1 METLGRDGSM
11 VWLFVER
18 WKLWLACGLIICW
31 EMDTSKQHYGK
42 KISELRSRMVSCSE
56 KKTNTG
62 NFSPLYIML
71 HFLKQCFSFCDT
83 LAQKLPRSWSDHENF
98 FHQLVKMF
106 ISIPQDTINFSSLWL
121 TSDFSGLIPGR
132 GRRSGSVVSKSFWR
146 LHLLA
151 PPEFPHVPV
160 HKIAPS
166 PSGLPLGRLPGISMS
181 ITCLRLFS
189 CSLRCT
195 CPNHLSLLSLA
206 LLFIL
211 PTPSS
216 FLISSFFILSFT
228 VTPLFPL
235 SILIS
240 VFSRIFSSFTP
251 VVQHS
256 APYKITGL
264 TTVVYSLVFNF
275 AGIFLSAIT
284 GPNSLHFCHPAFTL
298 ALTAVSDPPSLLK
311 VTPSYLNWSTWFSS
325 LLSLSLMF
333 TLVPFLPLT
342 ITSVF
347 PVFTFSPLLSI
358 PIRHFSDLLWRSSS
372 ESAMIARS
380 SAKSSSH
387 GSPFL
392 HSSLIVP
399 STMVKRKGLRPDP
412 WWSPTSISNWPV
424 LPWAV
429 RTSVDAFL

>member
-1 METLGRDGSM
+1 MHSFFSHSL
-11 VWLFVER
+11 
-18 WKLWLACGLIICW
+18 
-31 EMDTSKQHYGK
+31 
-42 KISELRSRMVSCSE
+42 
-56 KKTNTG
+56 
-62 NFSPLYIML
+62 SPL
-71 HFLKQCFSFCDT
+71 S
-83 LAQKLPRSWSDHENF
+83 
-98 FHQLVKMF
+98 
-106 ISIPQDTINFSSLWL
+106 
-121 TSDFSGLIPGR
+121 
-132 GRRSGSVVSKSFWR
+132 
-146 LHLLA
+146 LLA
-151 PPEFPHVPV
+151 PYPGEGSSVRIRGLQKFLSSASSGTTRSSRMSRSTRSRHLPL
-160 HKIAPS
+160 
-166 PSGLPLGRLPGISMS
+166 GLPLGRLPGISMS
-181 ITCLRLFS
+181 ITCLRLLS

-216 FLISSFFILSFT
+216 YMISSIFFLSFT
-228 VTPLFPL
+228 VTPLILL

-240 VFSRIFSSFTP
+240 VFSRIFSSFTS

-256 APYKITGL
+256 APYKMAGL

-275 AGIFLSAIT
+275 VGIFLS
-284 GPNSLHFCHPAFTL
+284 GPSSLHFCPAAFTL
-298 ALTAVSDPPSLLK
+298 ALTAVSDPPPSLK
-311 VTPSYLNWSTWFSS
+311 VTPRYLNWSTWFSS
-325 LLSLSLMF
+325 LPSLSLIF

-358 PIRHFSDLLWRSSS
+358 PICHFSHLLWRSFS

-392 HSSLIVP
+392 HSSLIVS
-399 STMVKRKGLRPDP
+399 STMVKRKGLRPDL

-429 RTSVDAFL
+429 RTTDAAFL